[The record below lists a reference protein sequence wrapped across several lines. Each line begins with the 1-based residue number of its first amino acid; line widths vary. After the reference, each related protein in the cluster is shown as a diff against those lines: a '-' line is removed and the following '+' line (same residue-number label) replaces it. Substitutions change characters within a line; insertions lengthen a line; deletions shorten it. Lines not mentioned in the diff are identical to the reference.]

1 MVRPAV
7 LFLLMSLALDGF
19 CQENLALGQDLYS
32 YLRDHPPTM
41 KSAGR
46 KILGIPEGTVDF
58 YKYKAQTDKN
68 DIKILV
74 ILEKYFVGVLQS
86 ENGKSHLLYD
96 LTGDGVL
103 DAEVTEMEVPY
114 WVVARNTEEKQKTSK
129 NNIKQYLDG
138 YYQMFQQDANPFTS
152 GKFVGYADTILKK
165 VVSGSI
171 DNRDILY
178 ALYCSYKWG
187 NSYLAGAVSSVEYLA
202 KNYLTRFQADHA
214 LFYLQFLELDIK
226 LGNKDEAR
234 KVLESLLT
242 LDPSFVPAQVYR
254 WQLETD
260 PDKKK
265 AYYTDLKNKHPHHWI
280 VSQLKA
286 N

>member
-19 CQENLALGQDLYS
+19 CKENLALGQDLYS
-32 YLRDHPPTM
+32 YLRDHPPSM

-214 LFYLQFLELDIK
+214 RFYLQFLELDIK
-226 LGNKDEAR
+226 L
-234 KVLESLLT
+234 
-242 LDPSFVPAQVYR
+242 
-254 WQLETD
+254 
-260 PDKKK
+260 
-265 AYYTDLKNKHPHHWI
+265 
-280 VSQLKA
+280 
-286 N
+286 